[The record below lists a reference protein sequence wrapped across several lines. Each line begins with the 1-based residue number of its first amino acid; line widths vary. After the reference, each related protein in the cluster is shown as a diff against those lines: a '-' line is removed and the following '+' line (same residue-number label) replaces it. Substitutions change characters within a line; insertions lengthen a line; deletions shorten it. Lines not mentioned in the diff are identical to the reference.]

1 MKLLN
6 PEASTFQRFS
16 AMFSQP
22 RQSQA
27 YLTPGMLHADAFPCL
42 TLKAYNG
49 RVMAVFLE
57 VCLESQTQSLR
68 RSNVLVDVE
77 LLNASVALKALC
89 AWFDILERSPRFMNQ
104 ADADSTFDFGMKF
117 VKTYERLAIL
127 SVMRGSRKWKFIPKL
142 HVYVHLLEDVK
153 CTRANSRFFHCFRDE
168 DFMGLCK
175 RLAIRAHKGPL
186 FEYRILTRYL
196 LRLDSWQ
203 PGES

>member
-1 MKLLN
+1 
-6 PEASTFQRFS
+6 
-16 AMFSQP
+16 
-22 RQSQA
+22 
-27 YLTPGMLHADAFPCL
+27 MLHADAFPCL

-49 RVMAVFLE
+49 RVFAIFLE
-57 VCLESQTQSLR
+57 VCLESQIQSLR
-68 RSNVLVDVE
+68 RNNLLVDVE

-104 ADADSTFDFGMKF
+104 ADADSTFGFGMKF

-127 SVMRGSRKWKFIPKL
+127 SVMRNSRRWKFIPKL
-142 HVYVHLLEDVK
+142 HIYVHLLEDVK
-153 CTRANSRFFHCFRDE
+153 HTRANCRFFHCFRDE

-175 RLAIRAHKGPL
+175 RLALRVHKGPL